1 MTNANVNEMFDDI
14 KSESSSF
21 KKKKFIPIVEG
32 EYFCKIAKVETNI
45 RDVKKDGNFKAR
57 VYNYTV
63 EVMPENKQN
72 LYDYEDEKDDGKKC
86 TTDGDHYVGYNF
98 RGSVWRFLEPQ
109 KEYTF
114 QANNA
119 GNKGYISFCEA
130 LGVECPKET
139 KQINGKDVEIHLLPN
154 LTSDDIIGKPVI
166 SVVKKGRKWKN
177 NDGFWKQFYDSKF
190 VRKWD
195 RPEGELNNDLPL

>member
-177 NDGFWKQFYDSKF
+177 NDGFW
-190 VRKWD
+190 
-195 RPEGELNNDLPL
+195 